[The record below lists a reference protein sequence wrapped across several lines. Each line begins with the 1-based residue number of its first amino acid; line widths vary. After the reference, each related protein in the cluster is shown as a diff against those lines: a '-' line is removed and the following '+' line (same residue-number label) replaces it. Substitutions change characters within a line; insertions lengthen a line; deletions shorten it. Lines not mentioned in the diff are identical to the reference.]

1 MSCPIRKLSRG
12 NVAVLLLV
20 LILVVDQ
27 VTKVLVK
34 TNMTLHESI
43 EIFSWFK
50 ILFIEN
56 NGMAY
61 GMEIGSKLLLSLMRV
76 VLIGILGLYLVR
88 EIKAGARWGYIVCL
102 VMVVAGAIGNMIDGM
117 FYGLIFDEST
127 PYSVSEL
134 VAFGSGYSSFLTGKV
149 VDMLYFPIINTTW
162 PDWMPMV
169 GGQGFIF
176 FSPIFNIADSS
187 ISVGVVAL
195 LIWYRKE
202 LSQLSLS
209 KILGR
214 TEKDCP
220 QQSEDK

>member
-1 MSCPIRKLSRG
+1 MRKLSRG

-20 LILVVDQ
+20 FILVADQ
-27 VTKVLVK
+27 VSKILVK
-34 TNMTLHESI
+34 TNMTIHESI

-76 VLIGILGLYLVR
+76 LLIGVLSVYLVR
-88 EIKAGARWGYIVCL
+88 EIKEKARWGYIVCI

-127 PYSVSEL
+127 PYTVSEL
-134 VAFGSGYSSFLTGKV
+134 VPFGSGYSSFMTGKV

-162 PDWMPMV
+162 PEWVPMV
-169 GGQGFIF
+169 GGEGFIF

-202 LSQLSLS
+202 LAELSVE

-214 TEKDCP
+214 KKNDSLQKT
-220 QQSEDK
+220 EDK

>member
-1 MSCPIRKLSRG
+1 MSCPMRKLSRG

-20 LILVVDQ
+20 FILLADQ
-27 VTKVLVK
+27 VSKILVK
-34 TNMTLHESI
+34 TNMTIHESI

-76 VLIGILGLYLVR
+76 LLIGVLSVYLVR
-88 EIKAGARWGYIVCL
+88 EIKDKARWGYIVCL

-127 PYSVSEL
+127 PYTVSEL
-134 VAFGSGYSSFLTGKV
+134 VPFGSGYSSFMMGKV

-162 PDWMPMV
+162 PEWVPMV
-169 GGQGFIF
+169 GGEGFIF

-202 LSQLSLS
+202 LAELSVE

-214 TEKDCP
+214 KKKDSL
-220 QQSEDK
+220 QKTEDK

>member
-1 MSCPIRKLSRG
+1 MSCPMRKLSRG

-20 LILVVDQ
+20 FILVADQ
-27 VTKVLVK
+27 VSKILVK
-34 TNMTLHESI
+34 TNMTIHESI

-76 VLIGILGLYLVR
+76 LLIGVLSVYLVR
-88 EIKAGARWGYIVCL
+88 EIKEKARWGYIVCL

-127 PYSVSEL
+127 PYTVSEL
-134 VAFGSGYSSFLTGKV
+134 VPFGSGYSSFMTGKV

-162 PDWMPMV
+162 PEWVPMV
-169 GGQGFIF
+169 GGEGFIF

-202 LSQLSLS
+202 LAELSVE

-214 TEKDCP
+214 KKNDSLQKT
-220 QQSEDK
+220 EDK

>member
-1 MSCPIRKLSRG
+1 MSCPMRKLSRG

-20 LILVVDQ
+20 FILLADQ
-27 VTKVLVK
+27 VSKILVK
-34 TNMTLHESI
+34 TNMTIHESI

-76 VLIGILGLYLVR
+76 LLIGVLSVYLVR
-88 EIKAGARWGYIVCL
+88 EIKEKARWGYIVCL

-127 PYSVSEL
+127 PYTVSEL
-134 VAFGSGYSSFLTGKV
+134 VPFGSGYSSFMTGKV

-162 PDWMPMV
+162 PEWVPMV
-169 GGQGFIF
+169 GGEGFIF

-202 LSQLSLS
+202 LAELSVE

-214 TEKDCP
+214 KKNDSLQKT
-220 QQSEDK
+220 EDK

>member
-1 MSCPIRKLSRG
+1 MRKLSRG

-20 LILVVDQ
+20 FILLADQ
-27 VTKVLVK
+27 VSKILVK
-34 TNMTLHESI
+34 TNMTIHESI

-76 VLIGILGLYLVR
+76 LLIGVLSVYLVR
-88 EIKAGARWGYIVCL
+88 EIKEKARWGYIVCL

-127 PYSVSEL
+127 PYTVSEL
-134 VAFGSGYSSFLTGKV
+134 VPFGSGYSSFMMGKV

-162 PDWMPMV
+162 PEWVPMV
-169 GGQGFIF
+169 GGEGFIF

-202 LSQLSLS
+202 LAELSVE

-214 TEKDCP
+214 KKNDSLQKT
-220 QQSEDK
+220 EDK

>member
-1 MSCPIRKLSRG
+1 MRKLSRG

-20 LILVVDQ
+20 FILVADQ
-27 VTKVLVK
+27 VSKILVK
-34 TNMTLHESI
+34 TNMTIHESI

-76 VLIGILGLYLVR
+76 LLIGVLSVYLVR
-88 EIKAGARWGYIVCL
+88 EIKEKARWGYIVCL

-117 FYGLIFDEST
+117 FYGLTFDEST
-127 PYSVSEL
+127 PYTVSEL
-134 VAFGSGYSSFLTGKV
+134 VPFGSGYSSCMTGKV

-162 PDWMPMV
+162 PEWVPMV
-169 GGQGFIF
+169 GGEGFIF

-202 LSQLSLS
+202 LAEMSVEN
-209 KILGR
+209 ILGR
-214 TEKDCP
+214 KKNDSLQKT
-220 QQSEDK
+220 EDK